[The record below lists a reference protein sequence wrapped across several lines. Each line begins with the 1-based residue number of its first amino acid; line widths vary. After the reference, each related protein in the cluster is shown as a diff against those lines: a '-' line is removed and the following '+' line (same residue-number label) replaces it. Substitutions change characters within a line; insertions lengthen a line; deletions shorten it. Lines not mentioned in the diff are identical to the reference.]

1 MKHHAICIAIT
12 SLISLS
18 SVQAQGLQVLK
29 EACQRVDSSLTI
41 AAEWGSYSLADQK
54 QWGSMQ
60 SLRAELQ
67 LHPHWAVG
75 FTTISGHS
83 YNSVTEP
90 DLHYMDSWYGSG
102 LYISGHLFPE
112 ESPWNLHAWSGLAY
126 GTTTTMT
133 NLLIWPPW
141 DSKSGLEPWIGI
153 RAELNK
159 KNWAIILSNHTGID
173 QYHQQI
179 RTGWMLGLA
188 LKNKH

>member
-102 LYISGHLFPE
+102 LY
-112 ESPWNLHAWSGLAY
+112 
-126 GTTTTMT
+126 
-133 NLLIWPPW
+133 
-141 DSKSGLEPWIGI
+141 
-153 RAELNK
+153 
-159 KNWAIILSNHTGID
+159 
-173 QYHQQI
+173 
-179 RTGWMLGLA
+179 
-188 LKNKH
+188 

>member
-12 SLISLS
+12 SLIGLS
-18 SVQAQGLQVLK
+18 SVQAQGQVLK

-102 LYISGHLFPE
+102 LYISGHLFPG

-159 KNWAIILSNHTGID
+159 KIGQSS
-173 QYHQQI
+173 
-179 RTGWMLGLA
+179 LA
-188 LKNKH
+188 TTLASINTTNRFEQAGC